1 MRPVSEIGGTHWV
14 HQRPT
19 GLPVHD
25 ADVFKRPNA
34 GSVTLHW
41 VGAALVFLA
50 LLAGLFAVYYASGCC
65 AADRRIAYLLHA
77 YAGLAVLGIVI
88 MRLMF
93 RARYPWPEHGHAG
106 RFQLGEIVAKVIHW
120 SLYGI
125 MILIPLTGWIM
136 ASGMGCCWSVPGL
149 PNVNLLSFG
158 IGGTTVADVGAAYRV
173 HVALA
178 WIIIGLIALHV
189 SAALFHHLL
198 LKNDILNRM
207 LPGRLPQMAAQNH
220 GHEKAT
226 PAPANKGDT

>member
-1 MRPVSEIGGTHWV
+1 MGLAMHDSDVTRRPS
-14 HQRPT
+14 
-19 GLPVHD
+19 
-25 ADVFKRPNA
+25 A

-65 AADRRIAYLLHA
+65 AVDRRIAYLLHA

-93 RARYPWPEHGHAG
+93 RARHPWPQPACSGRARLGHT
-106 RFQLGEIVAKVIHW
+106 VANLLHW
-120 SLYGI
+120 TLYGM

-136 ASGMGCCWSVPGL
+136 ASGMGCCWFVPGL
-149 PNVNLLSFG
+149 PDVTLLSFG
-158 IGGTTVADVGAAYRV
+158 IGTTTPADVWAAYQV

-189 SAALFHHLL
+189 FAALFHHLF
-198 LKNDILNRM
+198 LKNDILSRM
-207 LPGRLPQMAAQNH
+207 LPGRLPRMAAQDDGND
-220 GHEKAT
+220 KAT
-226 PAPANKGDT
+226 PASVKNGDT

>member
-1 MRPVSEIGGTHWV
+1 M
-14 HQRPT
+14 

-25 ADVFKRPNA
+25 ADVIQRPNA

-41 VGAALVFLA
+41 VGATLVFLA
-50 LLAGLFAVYYASGCC
+50 LLAGIFAVYYSSGCC

-77 YAGLAVLGIVI
+77 YAGLGVLGIV
-88 MRLMF
+88 MLRLMF
-93 RARYPWPEHGHAG
+93 RARYSWPHPAHSG
-106 RFQLGEIVAKVIHW
+106 RARLGEVVAKVIHW
-120 SLYGI
+120 TLYGM

-149 PNVNLLSFG
+149 PDVNLLSFG
-158 IGGTTVADVGAAYRV
+158 IGTTTPTDVGAAYRV

-189 SAALFHHLL
+189 AASLFHHLY

-207 LPGRLPQMAAQNH
+207 LPGRLPQKAAQND
-220 GHEKAT
+220 GYDKAT
-226 PAPANKGDT
+226 PAPVNKRDT